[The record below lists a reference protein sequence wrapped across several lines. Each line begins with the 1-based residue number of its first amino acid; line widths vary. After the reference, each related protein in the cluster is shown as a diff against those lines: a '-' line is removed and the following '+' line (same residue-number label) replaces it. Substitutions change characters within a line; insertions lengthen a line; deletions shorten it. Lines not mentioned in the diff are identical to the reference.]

1 MLHGQSSADS
11 SARAQTRSQYPCS
24 CLLAAALQLL
34 TQQHYPNAPCQHPPG
49 APVSSGA
56 VAALALCTGAAIT
69 GSAAVGGA
77 ASERN
82 APEAANSPC
91 NSASRGKKNTRSRC
105 GQKRSK
111 AVKRPAPL
119 ASYRQRGR
127 PGVPPRLLTVSICI
141 QACACAS
148 PEPRACVRGS
158 TGTAQRRGR
167 PALASARRPLR
178 TPFPAPRSASDYLAL
193 LLISFSRV
201 SRVARGPRQSTA
213 APDTPCR
220 PAACSS

>member
-1 MLHGQSSADS
+1 MHHASTHRVLLFLRAPWPRWHFAPGLLSQA
-11 SARAQTRSQYPCS
+11 ARRLVAPHQRGTRLRPQTP
-24 CLLAAALQLL
+24 LAIPQAAVKKI
-34 TQQHYPNAPCQHPPG
+34 PEA
-49 APVSSGA
+49 GA
-56 VAALALCTGAAIT
+56 VK
-69 GSAAVGGA
+69 S
-77 ASERN
+77 
-82 APEAANSPC
+82 
-91 NSASRGKKNTRSRC
+91 